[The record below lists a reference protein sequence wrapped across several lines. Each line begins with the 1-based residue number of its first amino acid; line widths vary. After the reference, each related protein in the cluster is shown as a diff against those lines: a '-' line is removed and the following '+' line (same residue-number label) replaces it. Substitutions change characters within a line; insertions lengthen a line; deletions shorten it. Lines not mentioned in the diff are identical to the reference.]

1 MTEVPSH
8 NILLYNYV
16 PCTQNIN
23 NISLTF
29 YQTNSHNQVFVFKDK
44 LSSSISKNNT
54 QGVLW
59 DSVYDLKSLQDFK
72 LKLTDFSNKILKYQ
86 SPNVLQSKMFALKQT
101 APLTYPYN
109 YRHYQMK

>member
-23 NISLTF
+23 INISLTF
-29 YQTNSHNQVFVFKDK
+29 YQTTLHNLVFVFKCK
-44 LSSSISKNNT
+44 LSSSITKNNT

-59 DSVYDLKSLQDFK
+59 DSVYDLKILQDFR

-86 SPNVLQSKMFALKQT
+86 SPNVLQSTKFALKQT
-101 APLTYPYN
+101 APLTYPYKLI
-109 YRHYQMK
+109 QL